1 MDKKNY
7 LRIVA
12 AFIIALMFIIVPA
25 DKMVND
31 QSFDLTYK
39 FIWNLGVPEGDIFPY
54 VINVPLIS
62 AQIFGVLAIVWLLN
76 RVK

>member
-1 MDKKNY
+1 MDKRNY
-7 LRIVA
+7 VRIVA
-12 AFIIALMFIIVPA
+12 AVIVALMFVIVPA
-25 DKMVND
+25 DKMVNGHP
-31 QSFDLTYK
+31 FDFSYK

-54 VINVPLIS
+54 VINVPLIA

>member
-7 LRIVA
+7 LKIVA

-54 VINVPLIS
+54 VINVPLIA

>member
-25 DKMVND
+25 DKMIND
-31 QSFDLTYK
+31 QSFDLTY
-39 FIWNLGVPEGDIFPY
+39 
-54 VINVPLIS
+54 
-62 AQIFGVLAIVWLLN
+62 
-76 RVK
+76 

>member
-25 DKMVND
+25 DKMIND

-39 FIWNLGVPEGDIFPY
+39 FIWNLGVPEGDIFPMS
-54 VINVPLIS
+54 LMFRS
-62 AQIFGVLAIVWLLN
+62 
-76 RVK
+76 